1 MRHLRRTVLA
11 TFAIALLA
19 APAAAARK
27 PQLDPRGPVVAPAG
41 GKLLGEAWARGLS
54 APIPDPYAGTCA
66 PVARGGTV
74 VAGHFGDDGTAT
86 CQIKRG
92 TSVLVFWSFFCS
104 DVFEGVSGEAAQR
117 ECAIAGDQT
126 VQEIDVTIDD
136 GPAVAIRRPRYEA
149 LAQQRTVQLGDGSG
163 PITFV
168 AHGWAALIRH
178 LRPGEHTI
186 DVEVVD
192 VNYEFTATLDIT
204 VTGHVHG

>member
-1 MRHLRRTVLA
+1 MHLRHTVLTA
-11 TFAIALLA
+11 CAIALLA
-19 APAAAARK
+19 APAATARNSQ
-27 PQLDPRGPVVAPAG
+27 PDPPGPVLAPAG
-41 GKLLGEAWARGLS
+41 GKLLGEAWARGLAS
-54 APIPDPYAGTCA
+54 PLPDPYAGTCA

-86 CQIKRG
+86 CSIARH
-92 TSVLVFWSFFCS
+92 TSVLLFWGFFCS

-126 VQEIDVTIDD
+126 VQAINVSIDGARTVN
-136 GPAVAIRRPRYEA
+136 IRRPRYEA
-149 LAQQRTVQLGDGSG
+149 LSPQRTVQLGDGSG

-168 AHGWAALIRH
+168 AHGWATLIRN

-192 VNYEFTATLDIT
+192 AAYQFNATLFVT
-204 VTGHVHG
+204 VSRRAH